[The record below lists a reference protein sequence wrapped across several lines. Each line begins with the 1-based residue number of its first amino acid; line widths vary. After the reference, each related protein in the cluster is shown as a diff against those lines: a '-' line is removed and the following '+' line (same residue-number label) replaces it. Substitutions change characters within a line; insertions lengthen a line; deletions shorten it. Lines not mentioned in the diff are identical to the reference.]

1 MARRMILA
9 VVSVLIFAALSGKDA
24 VQAQG
29 AAPSTIS
36 IEEMFNDVN
45 ALRQSQ
51 GRVPLTINSALT
63 LAAQEQA
70 DYISHTGNYAHV
82 HGGSS
87 PTSRAMNAGYQTTE
101 WCCSEN
107 THRTQ
112 IGKSAWEFWN
122 ISTPHYYN
130 MLNPKWTEIGLAT
143 SNVGVWTGW
152 VLVFGSGI
160 QSATPP
166 EPLTQTPAQG
176 SAPIAAPTTLATT
189 GAYRV
194 AWGDTLGIIAR
205 RYGVT
210 VSDLK
215 VANSLTSDLIFVGQ
229 ALSIP
234 TGQAGG
240 TLSSLQGAGSASI
253 TQITSPAS
261 GAVMRPGFPIIG
273 TAYFDTTQA
282 LYYKVEINGGQF
294 GDAWVTVG
302 YVHTTSISG
311 GQLEYLNAV
320 QPGSY
325 TLKLVVIDA
334 AANTISSTSVS
345 FTVSE

>member
-1 MARRMILA
+1 
-9 VVSVLIFAALSGKDA
+9 
-24 VQAQG
+24 
-29 AAPSTIS
+29 
-36 IEEMFNDVN
+36 MFSDVN
-45 ALRQSQ
+45 ALRQSK
-51 GRVPLTINSALT
+51 GRVPLTINNALT
-63 LAAQEQA
+63 AAAQEQA

-87 PTSRAMNAGYQTTE
+87 PTSRAMAAGYQTTE

-112 IGKSAWEFWN
+112 IGLSAWTFWN
-122 ISTPHYYN
+122 LSTPHYYN

-143 SNVGVWTGW
+143 SHVGVWTGW

-160 QSATPP
+160 QSPTPTPSITQPITPP
-166 EPLTQTPAQG
+166 TTQ
-176 SAPIAAPTTLATT
+176 PITQNVALSTG

-194 AWGDTLGIIAR
+194 AWGDTLGIIASR
-205 RYGVT
+205 HGVSVT
-210 VSDLK
+210 DLK
-215 VANSLTSDLIFVGQ
+215 AANGLYSDLIYTGQ
-229 ALSIP
+229 TLIIP
-234 TGQAGG
+234 TGAAGG
-240 TLSSLQGAGSASI
+240 TTTTSHATSPGII
-253 TQITSPAS
+253 TQISSPAS

-273 TAYFDTTQA
+273 TASFDMSQS

-294 GDAWVTVG
+294 GDTWVTVG
-302 YVHTTSISG
+302 YIHTTSISN

-320 QPGSY
+320 EPGSY

-334 AANTISSTSVS
+334 AANTVSSTSAS

>member
-1 MARRMILA
+1 MVRRMILA
-9 VVSVLIFAALSGKDA
+9 VVGVFVLGVVTT
-24 VQAQG
+24 VQAQSIAPAQ

-36 IEEMFNDVN
+36 IEQMFNDVN
-45 ALRQSQ
+45 ALRQSK
-51 GRVPLTINSALT
+51 GRLPLTINSALT
-63 LAAQEQA
+63 AAAQEQA

-87 PTSRAMNAGYQTTE
+87 PTSRAMAAGYQTTE

-112 IGKSAWEFWN
+112 IGLSAWTFWN
-122 ISTPHYYN
+122 LSTPHYYN

-143 SNVGVWTGW
+143 SHVGVWTGW

-160 QSATPP
+160 QSPAVTSP
-166 EPLTQTPAQG
+166 EPLTQPSPQIVAL
-176 SAPIAAPTTLATT
+176 TTG

-194 AWGDTLGIIAR
+194 AWGDTLGIIAQR
-205 RYGVT
+205 HGVS

-215 VANSLTSDLIFVGQ
+215 AANGLVSDLIYTGQ
-229 ALSIP
+229 TLIIP
-234 TGQAGG
+234 TGAAGG
-240 TLSSLQGAGSASI
+240 TTTVSQATSPGII
-253 TQITSPAS
+253 TQIISPAS
-261 GAVMRPGFPIIG
+261 GTVTRPGFPIIG
-273 TAYFDTTQA
+273 TASFDMSQS

-294 GDAWVTVG
+294 GDTWVTVG
-302 YVHTTSISG
+302 YVHTTSISN

-320 QPGSY
+320 EPGSY

-334 AANTISSTSVS
+334 AANTVSSSSVS

>member
-1 MARRMILA
+1 MARRIILA
-9 VVSVLIFAALSGKDA
+9 VVSVLVLGIMAVT
-24 VQAQG
+24 VQAQV
-29 AAPSTIS
+29 AAPSAIS
-36 IEEMFNDVN
+36 LTEMFNNVN

-82 HGGSS
+82 HNGSS
-87 PTSRAMNAGYQTTE
+87 PTSRATNAGYQTTE

-160 QSATPP
+160 QSVTPP
-166 EPLTQTPAQG
+166 EPVTQTPAQA
-176 SAPIAAPTTLATT
+176 SVQNAASPPV
-189 GAYRV
+189 GGVGNYRV

-205 RYGVT
+205 RYAVT
-210 VSDLK
+210 VNDLK
-215 VANSLTSDLIFVGQ
+215 AANGLTSDLIYAGQ
-229 ALSIP
+229 ALIIP
-234 TGQAGG
+234 TGGAAGA
-240 TLSSLQGAGSASI
+240 LSSSQVTSSGI
-253 TQITSPAS
+253 TTQITSPAS
-261 GAVMRPGFPIIG
+261 GAVLRPGFSIIG
-273 TAYFDTTQA
+273 TAQFDTTQA
-282 LYYKVEINGGQF
+282 LYYKVEISGGQF
-294 GDAWVTVG
+294 GETWVTVG
-302 YVHTTSISG
+302 YIHTTSIRD

-345 FTVSE
+345 FTVGE